1 MSTALYNEIRRVQAQ
16 MLEMLK
22 RIEALEDA
30 NEEAK
35 RRRPILTLP
44 KETKAPHVKN

>member
-1 MSTALYNEIRRVQAQ
+1 MSFALYNELRRIQEQ
-16 MLEMLK
+16 ILELVK

-35 RRRPILTLP
+35 RRRPVLTLP
-44 KETKAPHVKN
+44 KQKAFNAEN

>member
-1 MSTALYNEIRRVQAQ
+1 MSFALYNEIRRIQEQILDLV
-16 MLEMLK
+16 K

-35 RRRPILTLP
+35 RRRTTLTLP
-44 KETKAPHVKN
+44 KQKASNVES